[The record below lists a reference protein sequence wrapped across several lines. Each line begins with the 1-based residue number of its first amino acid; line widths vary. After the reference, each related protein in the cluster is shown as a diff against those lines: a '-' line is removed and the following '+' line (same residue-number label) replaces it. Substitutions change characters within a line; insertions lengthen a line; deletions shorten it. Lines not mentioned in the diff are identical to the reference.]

1 MRNFF
6 GRTALSAQLI
16 FLTALCLLITSGA
29 AVLVVGC
36 VVNSRHEG
44 PQAFAETQYV
54 ALRLTLA
61 LCVTSLFGI
70 GLVMA
75 AVRRLLLRPLHHLRA
90 GMDQVIEGRLE
101 HTPPAETPS
110 REWEQLR
117 ATFDRMVGQLRQAR
131 EANERSQKVLAERT
145 STVDR
150 LLDFSQT
157 VQGAGQADQIYSTLS
172 QFLASE
178 LKLAGIAVLSH
189 EAEALPAIEVRATR
203 PLNVLRVE
211 QPVTEMS
218 AGLCPCLRQNL
229 PKHFRPD
236 GSPVRCAIDQCLNLP
251 GDAVNHP
258 AYCIPFNVGRQ
269 VQVVVHMVLGVGE
282 AWTEERKQLAQTYVN
297 TAASSLISLH
307 LLAEAEKQSLT
318 DVLTGLYN
326 RRSMES
332 LMQREVALSERHGHP
347 LSIVMIDLDKFK
359 QVNDTYGHAAGDH
372 LLKSFA
378 DCVRITLRKT
388 DLAFRYGGDEF
399 VIALPQTPI
408 GMAEQVVNKL
418 RQAFAAVDFSH
429 AIARLDHQP
438 TLSIG
443 VAERVPAMGIA
454 TLDNLLTAADHALY
468 EAKSANRNCVK
479 LYVPPKAA

>member
-1 MRNFF
+1 VRTFF
-6 GRTALSAQLI
+6 ARTALSAQLI
-16 FLTALCLLITSGA
+16 FLTALCLLITSGG
-29 AVLVVGC
+29 AVMVVGW
-36 VVNSRHEG
+36 VVAARHEG
-44 PQAFAETQYV
+44 PAAISESQYV
-54 ALRLTLA
+54 AFKLTLV
-61 LCVTSLFGI
+61 LCLASLLGI

-75 AVRRLLLRPLHHLRA
+75 AIRRLLLQPLAHLDR
-90 GMDQVIEGRLE
+90 GMSQVIEGKLE
-101 HTPPAETPS
+101 KTPATEMPS
-110 REWEQLR
+110 REWGHLR
-117 ATFDRMVGQLRQAR
+117 DTFDRMVGQLKQAR
-131 EANERSQKVLAERT
+131 EANERSQRVLAERT
-145 STVDR
+145 KTVDR

-157 VQGAGQADQIYSTLS
+157 VQGAGQAEQVFSALS
-172 QFLASE
+172 QFLERE
-178 LKLAGIAVLSH
+178 LSLSGIAILSH
-189 EAEALPAIEVRATR
+189 ESEALPPIQVRAGL
-203 PLNVLRVE
+203 PLNVLRE
-211 QPVTEMS
+211 ENPVTEMK

-229 PKHFRPD
+229 PKHFRAD
-236 GSPVRCAIDQCLNLP
+236 GSPVRCAIDQCISLP
-251 GDAVNHP
+251 DAASHQ

-269 VQVVVHMVLGVGE
+269 MQVVVHMLLPIGE
-282 AWTEERKQLAQTYVN
+282 AWTEDKKQLAQTYVN
-297 TAASSLISLH
+297 TAVSSLISLH
-307 LLAEAEKQSLT
+307 LLAEAEKQSMT
-318 DVLTGLYN
+318 DALTGLFN
-326 RRSMES
+326 RRSMEN
-332 LMQREVALSERHGHP
+332 LMQREVALSERHSHP

-359 QVNDTYGHAAGDH
+359 QVNDVYGHAAGDH

-443 VAERVPAMGIA
+443 VAERIPAAGIA

-479 LYVPPKAA
+479 LYVPPRAA